1 MDPDV
6 SPLPEGAEQ
15 LVRSPFDVTKAV
27 DLNDPQIERTY
38 VTFGG
43 RDRSI
48 VDPASAM
55 PQFLTGLKGGGR
67 THLLRHYSYPLQ
79 KTRHERPLSQVQADG
94 YIGIYFRCGGLNG
107 SRFRGKGQSEERWAT
122 TFAYYM
128 DIWITELLIATIA
141 DVNESEHWHDE
152 DVSKVYIAV
161 AQALQTPVSGIGEV
175 ARPLTAILE
184 YLTQL
189 RREIDWAVNN
199 AAHTGRLDVQ
209 VRSNPGE
216 LIFSAA
222 KSVSTL
228 PGFENVTITF
238 LADEYENLTEDQQV
252 YFNTL
257 IREKEAPSTF
267 LVGGRS
273 WGIRTHRTLS
283 AGEVNKKGSEY
294 ELYPI
299 DSAYASDPSEYQN
312 FCRELIMRR
321 LTAFDL
327 DEQESA
333 SWISR
338 LSFEAD
344 DRFHTKRLHQ
354 LLIRYA
360 ALERPYLVSLR
371 NAVRRAKDSGVA
383 SDVVNALSIP
393 DYPLIEKLALLRFY
407 QLWAGGQEPSA
418 ETASAARKFVTPLLD
433 GSEDR
438 ELTNFF
444 KQRKSDAIAQ
454 IYSEAGR
461 QTAYAGFTELVSLS
475 GFLPRNLLMTLKYV
489 SHWAQFHGENVFR
502 GSGPISERALS
513 EGVLEAS
520 SWYLS
525 DAKPLGSEGEECEI
539 AIRRL
544 GQYLRSIRYANK
556 PSEIDVATFSTSM
569 TKVSPGALAVLERC
583 VSHGLLIEVRGGRS
597 ARNHGARHR
606 KFQLHPMLTP
616 MWGLRPGRRGDATLD
631 RATFEAIF
639 NPKVE
644 DLAFQQ
650 VREALE
656 VSLNAPFRIITDTKD
671 LLF

>member
-1 MDPDV
+1 MESDV
-6 SPLPEGAEQ
+6 PPLSEGAER

-79 KTRHERPLSQVQADG
+79 KTRNERPLRQVQEDG

-107 SRFRGKGQSEERWAT
+107 SRFRGKGQSAELWAT

-128 DIWITELLIATIA
+128 DLWITELLIATIA
-141 DVNESEHWHDE
+141 DVNESEQWRDSE
-152 DVSKVYIAV
+152 IVEVYLAV
-161 AQALQTPVSGIGEV
+161 AQALQVPVSGIDDV
-175 ARPLTAILE
+175 ARPLSSILG

-199 AAHTGRLDVQ
+199 AAHTRRLDVK

-216 LIFSAA
+216 LVFTAA

-228 PGFENVTITF
+228 PGFEDVTITF
-238 LADEYENLTEDQQV
+238 LADEYENLTEDQQI

-257 IREKEAPSTF
+257 IREKEAPATF

-273 WGIRTHRTLS
+273 WGIRTQETLS

-299 DSAYASDPSEYQN
+299 DAAYASDPSEYQK
-312 FCRELIMRR
+312 FCRDLIMRR
-321 LTAFDL
+321 LAAFDL
-327 DEQESA
+327 DEEESA
-333 SWISR
+333 GWISR

-344 DRFHTKRLHQ
+344 DRFQTKRLHAV
-354 LLIRYA
+354 LTRYA
-360 ALERPYLVSLR
+360 ALERPYLVDLR
-371 NAVRRAKDSGVA
+371 NAVRGAKGSGTA
-383 SDVVNALSIP
+383 SEVIQTLSVP
-393 DYPLIEKLALLRFY
+393 EYPLIEKLAILRFY
-407 QLWAGGQEPSA
+407 QLWSGGQEPSS
-418 ETASAARKFVTPLLD
+418 ESAAAARDFVTPLVD
-433 GSEDR
+433 GSEDG

-444 KQRKSDAIAQ
+444 KHRKSDAIAQ
-454 IYSEAGR
+454 IYSESGR
-461 QTAYAGFTELVSLS
+461 QTAYAGFAELVSLS
-475 GFLPRNLLMTLKYV
+475 GFLPRNLLMILKYV

-502 GSGPISERALS
+502 GSAQISERALS
-513 EGVLEAS
+513 EGVLDAS
-520 SWYLS
+520 NWYLS
-525 DAKPLGSEGEECEI
+525 DAKPLGTQGEECEI

-544 GQYLRSIRYANK
+544 GQYLHSIRYANK
-556 PSEIDVATFSTSM
+556 PSEIDVATFSTSL
-569 TKVSPGALAVLERC
+569 TQVSPDAHSVLERC

-597 ARNHGARHR
+597 ARNHGSRHR

-616 MWGLRPGRRGDATLD
+616 LWGLRPGRRGDATLD
-631 RATFEAIF
+631 RVTVEAIF

-644 DLAFQQ
+644 DLAFQR
-650 VREALE
+650 VRETLDM
-656 VSLNAPFRIITDTKD
+656 SLNAPFRGIADTTE

>member
-1 MDPDV
+1 MESDV
-6 SPLPEGAEQ
+6 PPLPERAEQ

-27 DLNDPQIERTY
+27 DLNDPQIELTY
-38 VTFGG
+38 VSFGG

-79 KTRHERPLSQVQADG
+79 KTRSDRPLHQVQADG

-107 SRFRGKGQSEERWAT
+107 SRFRGKGQPAEQWAT

-128 DIWITELLIATIA
+128 DLWLTELLLATVA
-141 DVNESEHWHDE
+141 DLSESEQWRNSE
-152 DVSKVYIAV
+152 TAKVYVAIAR
-161 AQALQTPVSGIGEV
+161 ALQANVSGADEV
-175 ARPLTAILE
+175 VDPLSAILG

-199 AAHTGRLDVQ
+199 AAHTGRLDIQ

-216 LIFSAA
+216 LIFAAA

-228 PGFENVTITF
+228 PGFQDVTITF
-238 LADEYENLTEDQQV
+238 LADEYENLTESQQI

-257 IREKEAPSTF
+257 IREKEAPATF

-273 WGIRTHRTLS
+273 WGIRTHKTLS

-299 DSAYASDPSEYQN
+299 DTAYASDPAEYQN
-312 FCRELIMRR
+312 FCRDLIMRR
-321 LTAFDL
+321 LAAFDL

-333 SWISR
+333 GWISR
-338 LSFEAD
+338 LSFGAD
-344 DRFHTKRLHQ
+344 DRLHTRRLHDV
-354 LLIRYA
+354 LARYT
-360 ALERPYLVSLR
+360 ALERPYLVDLR
-371 NAVRRAKDSGVA
+371 NAVSKAQGSRIASGVV
-383 SDVVNALSIP
+383 DALSMP
-393 DYPLIEKLALLRFY
+393 RYPLIEKLAILRFY
-407 QLWAGGQEPSA
+407 QLWYAGQEPSA
-418 ETASAARKFVTPLLD
+418 ESAAAARDFVAPLAD
-433 GSEDR
+433 GTEDV

-454 IYSEAGR
+454 IYAGAGR
-461 QTAYAGFTELVSLS
+461 QTAYAGFTELVALS
-475 GFLPRNLLMTLKYV
+475 GFLPRNLLMILKYV

-502 GSGPISERALS
+502 GSGQISERALS
-513 EGVLEAS
+513 EGVLDAS
-520 SWYLS
+520 NWYLA
-525 DAKPLGSEGEECEI
+525 DAKPLGTQGEECEI

-544 GQYLRSIRYANK
+544 GQYMHSIRYADK
-556 PSEIDVATFSTSM
+556 PSEIDIATFSTSLSQ
-569 TKVSPGALAVLERC
+569 VSPDALAVLERC
-583 VSHGLLIEVRGGRS
+583 VSHGLLVEVRGGRS
-597 ARNHGARHR
+597 ARNHGPRHR

-631 RATFEAIF
+631 RATVEAIF

-656 VSLNAPFRIITDTKD
+656 MSLNAPFASIKD
-671 LLF
+671 ALF

>member
-1 MDPDV
+1 M
-6 SPLPEGAEQ
+6 
-15 LVRSPFDVTKAV
+15 RSPFDVTKAV

-43 RDRSI
+43 KDRSI
-48 VDPASAM
+48 VDPASTM

-79 KTRHERPLSQVQADG
+79 KKRNQRPLRQVQADG

-107 SRFRGKGQSEERWAT
+107 SRFQGKGQPEERWAL

-128 DIWITELLIATIA
+128 DLWIAELLLATVE
-141 DVNESEHWHDE
+141 DLNESEQWARE
-152 DVSKVYIAV
+152 AVAGVYIAV
-161 AQALQTPVSGIGEV
+161 ARALQTPIGGSVDV

-184 YLTQL
+184 YITQL

-199 AAHTGRLDVQ
+199 AAHTGTLDVQ

-216 LIFSAA
+216 LIFITAKAVSA
-222 KSVSTL
+222 L
-228 PGFENVTITF
+228 PGLEDVTISF
-238 LADEYENLTEDQQV
+238 LADEYENLTEEQQV

-257 IREKEAPSTF
+257 IREKEAPATF
-267 LVGGRS
+267 LVGGRT
-273 WGIRTHRTLS
+273 WGVRTHKTLS

-299 DSAYASDPSEYQN
+299 DAAYANAPRRYQE
-312 FCRELIMRR
+312 FCRDLILRR
-321 LTAFDL
+321 LSAFDL

-338 LSFEAD
+338 LDFGAD
-344 DRFHTKRLHQ
+344 DRFHTNRLQ
-354 LLIRYA
+354 EVLLRYA
-360 ALERPYLVSLR
+360 PVERPYLVALGL
-371 NAVRRAKDSGVA
+371 AVAKAQEPGVA
-383 SDVVNALSIP
+383 SKVIETLSIP
-393 DYPLIEKLALLRFY
+393 EYPLVEKLALLRFY
-407 QLWAGGQEPSA
+407 QQWSAGKEPSVA
-418 ETASAARKFVTPLLD
+418 TAAAARDYVMPLLT
-433 GSEDR
+433 GTESG
-438 ELTNFF
+438 ELANFF

-461 QTAYAGFTELVSLS
+461 QTAYAGFDELVSLS

-489 SHWAQFHGENVFR
+489 CHWAEFRGENVFR
-502 GSGPISERALS
+502 GAGQISERALS

-520 SWYLS
+520 NWYLT
-525 DAKPLGSEGEECEI
+525 DAKPLGTQGEECEI

-556 PSEIDVATFSTSM
+556 PSEIDIATFSTSM
-569 TKVSPGALAVLERC
+569 TLVSPDALAVLKRC
-583 VSHGLLIEVRGGRS
+583 TEHGLLIEVRGGR
-597 ARNHGARHR
+597 AGRNHGTRHR

-631 RATFEAIF
+631 RVTVEAIF
-639 NPKVE
+639 NPKVK

-656 VSLNAPFRIITDTKD
+656 NSLNAPFRVVADTED
-671 LLF
+671 LLW

>member
-1 MDPDV
+1 M
-6 SPLPEGAEQ
+6 
-15 LVRSPFDVTKAV
+15 RSPFDVTKAV

-43 RDRSI
+43 EDRSI
-48 VDPASAM
+48 VDPASTM

-79 KTRHERPLSQVQADG
+79 KKRNERPLRQVQTDG

-107 SRFRGKGQSEERWAT
+107 SRFRGKGQPEERWAP

-128 DIWITELLIATIA
+128 DLWIAELLLATA
-141 DVNESEHWHDE
+141 EDLNESEQWARE
-152 DVSKVYIAV
+152 AV
-161 AQALQTPVSGIGEV
+161 AGVYVAVADALQTPIAGTVDV
-175 ARPLTAILE
+175 VRPLTAIRE
-184 YLTQL
+184 YISQL

-199 AAHTGRLDVQ
+199 AAHTATLDVQ

-216 LIFSAA
+216 LIFATAKAVSA
-222 KSVSTL
+222 L
-228 PGFENVTITF
+228 PGLEDVTITF
-238 LADEYENLTEDQQV
+238 LADEYENLTEEQQV

-257 IREKEAPSTF
+257 IREKEAPATF
-267 LVGGRS
+267 LIGGRT
-273 WGIRTHRTLS
+273 WGVRTHKTLS

-299 DSAYASDPSEYQN
+299 DAAYANAPKRYQE
-312 FCRELIMRR
+312 FCRDLILRR
-321 LTAFDL
+321 LSAFDL

-338 LSFEAD
+338 LDFDAD
-344 DRFHTKRLHQ
+344 DRFHTNRLQ
-354 LLIRYA
+354 EVLLRYA
-360 ALERPYLVSLR
+360 PIERPYLVALGL
-371 NAVRRAKDSGVA
+371 AVAKTQEPDVA
-383 SDVVNALSIP
+383 SAVVETLSIP
-393 DYPLIEKLALLRFY
+393 EHPLVEKLALLRFY
-407 QLWAGGQEPSA
+407 QHWSAGKEPSVA
-418 ETASAARKFVTPLLD
+418 TAAAARGYVTPLLT
-433 GSEDR
+433 GSESA
-438 ELTNFF
+438 ELANFF

-461 QTAYAGFTELVSLS
+461 QTAYAGFDELVSLS

-489 SHWAQFHGENVFR
+489 CHWAQFRGENVFR
-502 GSGPISERALS
+502 GAGQISERALS

-520 SWYLS
+520 NWYLS
-525 DAKPLGSEGEECEI
+525 DAKPLGTQGEECEI

-556 PSEIDVATFSTSM
+556 PSEIDIATFSTSM
-569 TKVSPGALAVLERC
+569 TLVSPDALAVLERC
-583 VSHGLLIEVRGGRS
+583 TEHGLLIEVRGGR
-597 ARNHGARHR
+597 AGRNHGTRHR

-631 RATFEAIF
+631 RVTVEAIF
-639 NPKVE
+639 NPKVK

-656 VSLNAPFRIITDTKD
+656 NSLNAPFRVVADTED
-671 LLF
+671 LLW

>member
-1 MDPDV
+1 M
-6 SPLPEGAEQ
+6 
-15 LVRSPFDVTKAV
+15 
-27 DLNDPQIERTY
+27 
-38 VTFGG
+38 
-43 RDRSI
+43 
-48 VDPASAM
+48 
-55 PQFLTGLKGGGR
+55 
-67 THLLRHYSYPLQ
+67 
-79 KTRHERPLSQVQADG
+79 
-94 YIGIYFRCGGLNG
+94 
-107 SRFRGKGQSEERWAT
+107 
-122 TFAYYM
+122 
-128 DIWITELLIATIA
+128 
-141 DVNESEHWHDE
+141 
-152 DVSKVYIAV
+152 
-161 AQALQTPVSGIGEV
+161 
-175 ARPLTAILE
+175 
-184 YLTQL
+184 
-189 RREIDWAVNN
+189 
-199 AAHTGRLDVQ
+199 
-209 VRSNPGE
+209 
-216 LIFSAA
+216 
-222 KSVSTL
+222 
-228 PGFENVTITF
+228 
-238 LADEYENLTEDQQV
+238 
-252 YFNTL
+252 
-257 IREKEAPSTF
+257 
-267 LVGGRS
+267 
-273 WGIRTHRTLS
+273 
-283 AGEVNKKGSEY
+283 
-294 ELYPI
+294 
-299 DSAYASDPSEYQN
+299 
-312 FCRELIMRR
+312 
-321 LTAFDL
+321 
-327 DEQESA
+327 
-333 SWISR
+333 
-338 LSFEAD
+338 
-344 DRFHTKRLHQ
+344 
-354 LLIRYA
+354 
-360 ALERPYLVSLR
+360 
-371 NAVRRAKDSGVA
+371 
-383 SDVVNALSIP
+383 
-393 DYPLIEKLALLRFY
+393 
-407 QLWAGGQEPSA
+407 
-418 ETASAARKFVTPLLD
+418 LD